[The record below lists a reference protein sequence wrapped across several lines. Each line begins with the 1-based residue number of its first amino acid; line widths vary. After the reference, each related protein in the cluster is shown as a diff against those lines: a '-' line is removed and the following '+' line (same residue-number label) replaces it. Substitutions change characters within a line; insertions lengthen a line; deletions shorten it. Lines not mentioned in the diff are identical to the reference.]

1 MKTRYPDA
9 PQAGPPV
16 ARIAT
21 DRPERIPQKPT
32 LLGYFAAL
40 RERRLAT
47 SAVRVA
53 LIVGTLLFA
62 LNHGSALIQGKMTRE
77 RWFSA
82 VLTYLV
88 PYSVNIHGQYVS
100 RSCRGDRDET

>member
-1 MKTRYPDA
+1 MKTQSPETPHSPPRL
-9 PQAGPPV
+9 AGT
-16 ARIAT
+16 ARES
-21 DRPERIPQKPT
+21 RERIPQKPT
-32 LLGYFAAL
+32 LLGYCAAL
-40 RERRLAT
+40 KDRRLAA

-62 LNHGSALIQGKMTRE
+62 LNHGSALIQGKMTRD

-82 VLTYLV
+82 LLTYLV

-100 RSCRGDRDET
+100 RSRDRDR